1 MIRINKVILL
11 GRLTRDVEVR
21 YTTTDNTLVATFGLA
36 VNRKII
42 RQSEERKADFFNV
55 IAWAKIG
62 EFCKNYF
69 KKGQQVAIIGRLRTR
84 RYEDKDGKTVFIT
97 EVIAEECYFA
107 DSKKDDNSAFENIET
122 QSAVTDDDLPF

>member
-42 RQSEERKADFFNV
+42 RQNEERKADFFNV

-107 DSKKDDNSAFENIET
+107 DSKKEDNVEFENIET
-122 QSAVTDDDLPF
+122 QSPVTDDDLPF

>member
-1 MIRINKVILL
+1 MIKINKVILL

-21 YTTTDNTLVATFGLA
+21 YTSTDNTLVATFGLA

-42 RQSEERKADFFNV
+42 RQSEERQADFFNI
-55 IAWAKIG
+55 IAWSKIG

-107 DSKKDDNSAFENIET
+107 DSKIKDNAPFETAEEQLHT
-122 QSAVTDDDLPF
+122 PDDDLPF

>member
-1 MIRINKVILL
+1 MIKINKVILL

-21 YTTTDNTLVATFGLA
+21 YTSTDNTLVATFGLA

-42 RQSEERKADFFNV
+42 RQSEERQADFFNI
-55 IAWAKIG
+55 IAWSKIG

-84 RYEDKDGKTVFIT
+84 KYEDKDGKTVFIT

-107 DSKKDDNSAFENIET
+107 DSKITDNAPFENAEEQLHT
-122 QSAVTDDDLPF
+122 PDDDLPF